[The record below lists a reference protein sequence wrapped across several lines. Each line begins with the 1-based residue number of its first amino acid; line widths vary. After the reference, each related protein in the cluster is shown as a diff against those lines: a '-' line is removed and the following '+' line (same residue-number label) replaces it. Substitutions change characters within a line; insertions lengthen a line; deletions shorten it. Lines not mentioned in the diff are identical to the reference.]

1 MATAAMINNKVT
13 TKDWFLGFTLP
24 PKDNS
29 IKDYTNMSIAGI
41 APWKI
46 LYISLINPF
55 DTASPVRASLFH
67 AKSPARLVLTGAMAP
82 GPRSAGLVA
91 SLDVEAPLAL
101 TRELALPG
109 SDLTPGPLHE

>member
-29 IKDYTNMSIAGI
+29 TKDYTNMSTSGI

-55 DTASPVRASLFH
+55 LR
-67 AKSPARLVLTGAMAP
+67 KK
-82 GPRSAGLVA
+82 PRQA
-91 SLDVEAPLAL
+91 
-101 TRELALPG
+101 
-109 SDLTPGPLHE
+109 